1 MATTLTAQTTVCFF
15 RETPPALNLFIQC
28 AWYTLWVLI
37 PNKNCFKLASMAF
50 KHSPTFTILTTHL
63 LNGAHFVVK
72 KKAFYTYSAQCAP
85 RAWKRR
91 RRKDLT
97 WSKAGISTNFWKRY
111 QDQGKWKGEDL
122 PQELQLSMTQWFSSI
137 IFFVMFLLVNTFFPI
152 LCGFT
157 SVSFKAIYLLYSYHF
172 LML

>member
-28 AWYTLWVLI
+28 AWYTIWVSI

-63 LNGAHFVVK
+63 LNGAHFVFK

-97 WSKAGISTNFWKRY
+97 WSKAGISTNFDKALEEISRSG
-111 QDQGKWKGEDL
+111 QMKGGRSATRAPAFYD
-122 PQELQLSMTQWFSSI
+122 SMIQQYHF
-137 IFFVMFLLVNTFFPI
+137 FLLCF
-152 LCGFT
+152 
-157 SVSFKAIYLLYSYHF
+157 YL
-172 LML
+172 